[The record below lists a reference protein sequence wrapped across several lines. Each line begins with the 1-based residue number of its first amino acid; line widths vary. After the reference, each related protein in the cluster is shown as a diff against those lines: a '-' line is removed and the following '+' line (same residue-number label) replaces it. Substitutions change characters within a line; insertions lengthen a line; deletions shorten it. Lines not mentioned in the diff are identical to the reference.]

1 LRGGHEFDQKE
12 GVEEG
17 KRWRQKFPGLKLTVA
32 DRRAL
37 KAKTQ
42 GRQRVSSRT
51 WRRIRILELLDQG
64 WKLLDT
70 AKAVGTYPREVR
82 RVGWRYLGRGLQA
95 ALSDDPRP
103 KPAKLLDPRQQA
115 AIVAM
120 VCGPPPEG
128 RSRWSIVLT
137 AHEAKRRGMVAQVGR
152 EIIRRLFASH
162 ELKPWREKN
171 VVRAQ
176 AGPGINPADGGGVE
190 RSAPAGE

>member
-1 LRGGHEFDQKE
+1 
-12 GVEEG
+12 VEEG
-17 KRWRQKFPGLKLTVA
+17 RRWRQKFPGLKLTVA

-37 KAKTQ
+37 KANTQ
-42 GRQRVSSRT
+42 GRQRVSNRT

-103 KPAKLLDPRQQA
+103 KPVKLLDPRQQA
-115 AIVAM
+115 TIVAM

-128 RSRWSIVLT
+128 RSRWTIVLT
-137 AHEAKRRGMVAQVGR
+137 AHEAKRRAMVAQVG
-152 EIIRRLFASH
+152 
-162 ELKPWREKN
+162 
-171 VVRAQ
+171 
-176 AGPGINPADGGGVE
+176 
-190 RSAPAGE
+190 